1 MLIDSQSETF
11 KIYAV
16 NINKAGVIGTSA
28 PSWLTSVV
36 RRDIAPVGDSRAHL
50 IQSPVG
56 AQRQQIIVL
65 SLQDLTCLRGEGG
78 KKKKKKNV
86 KMKHNTTHSALHRA
100 IFSRAGNRGSW
111 RVTLFALHIHF
122 TWLWMRQSSG
132 NSQGSVP
139 EWQLADLRVLI

>member
-36 RRDIAPVGDSRAHL
+36 RRDIAPMGDSRAHL

-78 KKKKKKNV
+78 KKKKKKKN
-86 KMKHNTTHSALHRA
+86 
-100 IFSRAGNRGSW
+100 
-111 RVTLFALHIHF
+111 
-122 TWLWMRQSSG
+122 
-132 NSQGSVP
+132 
-139 EWQLADLRVLI
+139 